1 MDLVPPVGEVIG
13 ACRERGL
20 LALSAGDNT
29 LRLAPPLVVDE
40 ASIRHAVEIIEKA
53 LSGFVK

>member
-1 MDLVPPVGEVIG
+1 MDLVPPVGDVIS
-13 ACRERGL
+13 ACRQRGL

-40 ASIRHAVEIIEKA
+40 ASVRRAVEIIDQA
-53 LSGFVK
+53 LAGFGR

>member
-1 MDLVPPVGEVIG
+1 
-13 ACRERGL
+13 
-20 LALSAGDNT
+20 
-29 LRLAPPLVVDE
+29 VVDE